1 MKKSKK
7 FLLVLVFSLLV
18 LLHPCYVCSESV
30 YTITETELKQLEE
43 NNQILNIELNK
54 TNLSLQKSEK
64 EKKIIK
70 NVAIA
75 STIFVFVGGFFIGY
89 QIAK

>member
-1 MKKSKK
+1 M
-7 FLLVLVFSLLV
+7 
-18 LLHPCYVCSESV
+18 
-30 YTITETELKQLEE
+30 
-43 NNQILNIELNK
+43 
-54 TNLSLQKSEK
+54 NLSLQKSEK